1 MLCHCPLADALLIF
15 LETGSCFQPGQQ
27 SETLSQKKKQNK
39 TTKMSWRS
47 ELEALPPLEH
57 LVGEEKQGSWCSV
70 LFYKE
75 GVDPERQGVGL

>member
-27 SETLSQKKKQNK
+27 GETLSKKQNK
-39 TTKMSWRS
+39 TNNKN
-47 ELEALPPLEH
+47 ELEERVGGSSASGT
-57 LVGEEKQGSWCSV
+57 LVGEEKQGSWCSA